1 VDEKRKTARMIGN
14 TQIVHGGSD
23 KKNGDFSLTHRLAKT
38 KGTSPAWGCGK
49 ETKTG
54 DKLLIY
60 FEKPHSAIV
69 ASAVALAN
77 ARPGDYWPFV
87 TRIGEFKILP
97 SPITLSEMKE
107 MFPRWK
113 WLNYPRSKQYL
124 DNHKAKA
131 LLKRANLKLKS
142 PPVSVKVSGA
152 GFGKPEQNRLVEQAA
167 CKAVRKHFE
176 RRGYEVVSREK
187 DNRGYDFDVS
197 RNGETLHIEVK
208 GVSGSLQKFPITA
221 NEVVCARAD
230 SKFQLALVTEALS
243 PKQQVK
249 IFKRKDFLKSFSFKP
264 LAYFAERNLPA

>member
-1 VDEKRKTARMIGN
+1 MRVQMNGR

-23 KKNGDFSLTHRLAKT
+23 RNNGDFSRVHRLAKT

-87 TRIGEFKILP
+87 TRIGKFSILP
-97 SPITLSEMKE
+97 SPIALSEMKE

-124 DNHKAKA
+124 DGQKAKV
-131 LLKRANLKLKS
+131 LLSRASLKLKS
-142 PPVSVKVSGA
+142 PPVSVKVTGA

-167 CKAVRKHFE
+167 CKAVRRHFE
-176 RRGYEVVSREK
+176 RRGYKVVSREK

-197 RNGETLHIEVK
+197 RNGEALHIEVK
-208 GVSGSLQKFPITA
+208 GVSGSLPRFPITA
-221 NEVVCARAD
+221 NEVACARSD
-230 SKFQLALVTEALS
+230 SKFQLAVVIETLS
-243 PKQQVK
+243 PKQRVK
-249 IFKRKDFLKSFSFKP
+249 VFKRKDFLKNFSFKP
-264 LAYFAERNLPA
+264 LAYLAEPNLPA